1 MLIVLRIVDQISYF
15 FPFLI
20 AHLIPQIGVK
30 QIANED

>member
-1 MLIVLRIVDQISYF
+1 MLIVLRIVDQISF